1 MFYIYILY
9 SQKADKFYIGYSPDV
24 FKRLQEHNNP
34 LSNSKFTAKYLLW
47 NLVCYFA
54 VSDSRGEAMKVER
67 FIKKQKSK
75 QFIQKLIRE
84 KNNKQYINDCKFQ
97 FNYIP
102 LFQLKSTALYKYI

>member
-1 MFYIYILY
+1 MILLSPFFLADMFYIYILY

-84 KNNKQYINDCKFQ
+84 KNNKQYINDLVSS
-97 FNYIP
+97 I
-102 LFQLKSTALYKYI
+102 LKR